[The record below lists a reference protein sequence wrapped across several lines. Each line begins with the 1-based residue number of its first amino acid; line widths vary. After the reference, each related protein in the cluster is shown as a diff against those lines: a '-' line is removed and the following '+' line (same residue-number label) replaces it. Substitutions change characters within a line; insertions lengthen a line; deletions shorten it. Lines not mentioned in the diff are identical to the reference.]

1 MGDTVGLPSIIYEDR
16 SLLAVRKPPR
26 MHTAP
31 GPGGGDLCAWVF
43 ERYPDVEKAGGRAD
57 GSSAAGRRASREGGL
72 LHRLDYETSGIVL
85 FARNPGAF
93 DALLRQ
99 QELGAFRKDYLS
111 LSAASRASMP
121 AGSRPRRAAPGGL
134 DATAWTEAR
143 DRLDSG
149 ALAAMLE
156 GARSEAGLGV
166 ASSFRAY
173 GPGGSRVACIGA
185 GGIGPSYRS
194 DILACSEAA
203 SAQWLEIRV
212 GLSRGFRHQ
221 VRAHLAWIGLP
232 IAGDPLYG
240 GAPDERLRLYAV
252 GLSFEHPE
260 TGNRLSLTA
269 DP

>member
-1 MGDTVGLPSIIYEDR
+1 MGDTVGLPIVIYEDR

-43 ERYPDVEKAGGRAD
+43 ERYPDVESAGGGAEGSSAGGR
-57 GSSAAGRRASREGGL
+57 RAPREGGL

-85 FARNPGAF
+85 FARDTRSF

-99 QELGAFRKDYLS
+99 QELGAFRKDYQAVS
-111 LSAASRASMP
+111 TASRAGMP
-121 AGSRPRRAAPGGL
+121 AGSRPRMAVPGGL
-134 DATAWTEAR
+134 DAKAWTRAR
-143 DRLDSG
+143 DRLDPR

-185 GGIGPSYRS
+185 GGIGPIYRS
-194 DILACSEAA
+194 DILACFEGE
-203 SAQWLEIRV
+203 SARSLEIRV

-232 IAGDPLYG
+232 ISGDPLYG

-260 TGNRLSLTA
+260 TGKSLSLIA

>member
-1 MGDTVGLPSIIYEDR
+1 MGDTVDLPSVIYQDR

-43 ERYPDVEKAGGRAD
+43 ERYPDVKKAGGKSD
-57 GSSAAGRRASREGGL
+57 GSSAGGRLSLREGGL

-99 QELGAFRKDYLS
+99 QELGAFRKDYLA
-111 LSAASRASMP
+111 LSTASRAGMP
-121 AGSRPRRAAPGGL
+121 AGSRPRSAVPGGL
-134 DATAWTEAR
+134 DAKAWTEAR
-143 DRLDSG
+143 DRLDPG

-156 GARSEAGLGV
+156 RARSEAGLGV

-173 GPGGSRVACIGA
+173 GPGGSRVACVGA
-185 GGIGPSYRS
+185 GGIGPTYRS
-194 DILACSEAA
+194 DILACSEGG
-203 SAQWLEIRV
+203 SARSLEIRV
-212 GLSRGFRHQ
+212 GLFRGFRHQ

-232 IAGDPLYG
+232 ISGDLLYG
-240 GAPDERLRLYAV
+240 GAPDERLRLYAI

-260 TGNRLSLTA
+260 TGKRLSLTA